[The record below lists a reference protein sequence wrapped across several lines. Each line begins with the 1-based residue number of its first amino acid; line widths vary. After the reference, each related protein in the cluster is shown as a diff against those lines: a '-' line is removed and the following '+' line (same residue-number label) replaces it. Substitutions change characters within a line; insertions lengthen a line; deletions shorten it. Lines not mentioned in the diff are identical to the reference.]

1 MLVLNNNL
9 RLPYIRRNNLCF
21 MLHDTNEMIGIARN
35 SKVALFENVFLEGVQ
50 NFVLISTLLL
60 LARTLPNTTPPKAI
74 VRVTDPIIN
83 FSKKFIKI
91 DNYYFQIAITSAMLT
106 YISTIA
112 GVAAVEL
119 KSKSIT
125 K

>member
-83 FSKKFIKI
+83 FSKKFINF
-91 DNYYFQIAITSAMLT
+91 DNYYFQIGLSSAFFNIYINNSGCSSNGKKKITI
-106 YISTIA
+106 Y
-112 GVAAVEL
+112 
-119 KSKSIT
+119 
-125 K
+125 

>member
-35 SKVALFENVFLEGVQ
+35 SKVSLFENVFLEGVQ

-83 FSKKFIKI
+83 FSKKFINF
-91 DNYYFQIAITSAMLT
+91 DNYYFQIGLSSAFLT

-112 GVAAVEL
+112 GVAAME
-119 KSKSIT
+119 KK

>member
-74 VRVTDPIIN
+74 VRVTDPIVN
-83 FSKKFIKI
+83 FAKKFINF
-91 DNYYFQIAITSAMLT
+91 DNYYFQIGLSSAFLT

-112 GVAAVEL
+112 GVAAME
-119 KSKSIT
+119 KK